1 MCIRDSTEG
10 ANSGIKYFVDPE
22 LNKGPGSAIGLE
34 FQILDD
40 QRHPD
45 AKAGVSGN
53 RTLGSLY
60 DLITMDDLSNITSR
74 KNKIFKGV
82 GSWNKARIVVQDGHV
97 EHWLNDIKVVEF
109 DRHSQ
114 VFKALVQYSKYAKWP
129 NFGQLPE
136 GNILLQDHG
145 DTVHYRS
152 IKIRELAP

>member
-1 MCIRDSTEG
+1 M
-10 ANSGIKYFVDPE
+10 
-22 LNKGPGSAIGLE
+22 
-34 FQILDD
+34 
-40 QRHPD
+40 
-45 AKAGVSGN
+45 
-53 RTLGSLY
+53 
-60 DLITMDDLSNITSR
+60 
-74 KNKIFKGV
+74 
-82 GSWNKARIVVQDGHV
+82 VQDGHV